1 MENTG
6 VENIYYHLFFFFKLP
21 GTTQLGFNILT
32 HWKKSCLI
40 LSKKKKKK
48 KKGNHSLT
56 LHSVM
61 SFQHVSVFLLLQNG
75 SGKLPWVLFHE
86 EYSGLEHGL
95 HYPEF

>member
-48 KKGNHSLT
+48 KKGIIASLYI
-56 LHSVM
+56 
-61 SFQHVSVFLLLQNG
+61 Q
-75 SGKLPWVLFHE
+75 
-86 EYSGLEHGL
+86 
-95 HYPEF
+95 